1 MEKFRYSMQNILNVQ
16 EKIEAQ
22 EKLAFQIA
30 SEAVR
35 EEENKL
41 QALFVKKAE
50 YEEILRDRVRAKL
63 NVKEIKSY
71 RDAITN
77 TEDRIV
83 IQRGN
88 LRKAE
93 QKLEVQRKRLEEA
106 IKERKV
112 HEVLKE
118 NAFEEYKRE
127 YEREEQKIVDE
138 LVSFQ
143 YAEKQANSGS

>member
-1 MEKFRYSMQNILNVQ
+1 MEKFRYSMQNILNVK

-22 EKLAFQIA
+22 ETLAFQIA

-41 QALFVKKAE
+41 NALVVKKAE
-50 YEEILRDRVRAKL
+50 YQEILRDHVKAKL
-63 NVKEIKSY
+63 NVREIKNY
-71 RDAITN
+71 RDAVN
-77 TEDRIV
+77 NMDDRIAV
-83 IQRGN
+83 QRGN

-93 QKLEVQRKRLEEA
+93 QKLEVQRKRLEDA

-118 NAFEEYKRE
+118 NAFEQYKRE

-143 YAEKQANSGS
+143 YAEKQANGTM